1 MKKNNNIFI
10 IIMALAALFSFY
22 FVKKRIEIEKAYKNF
37 DIVADYNE
45 FKTLGYLYG
54 DSDEF
59 LQKIVDAGA
68 NVIALSESTINS
80 LEEDPEINIKTKIDN
95 GYLYVS
101 GDKDIIEFVKEG
113 LKSLKDNRS
122 VEYTKDGSL
131 KIETLPKDL
140 VKFRDKGI
148 DIFGYPAG
156 SRGEPHSYIE
166 YIGLGFYKP
175 YLENIPANA
184 KILLRPMVNNFYQD
198 QKFVIDR
205 YFKAYDE
212 LYKNKSVEERV
223 NYLTF
228 AGGEAFMET
237 EDGIVG
243 KFVDELNK
251 RNLGIAVI
259 ESSTQRGSLKLLGQ
273 EPIVNR
279 EDVRKLRMFTTW
291 DYIQREF
298 DYGIPGHQNGEEISN
313 VYFRAISERNIA
325 SIMLKPFV
333 KDDRAITDVAA
344 YENVVKMTVDRME
357 KIGFSHGTAVPMN
370 EWSPRSFMKL
380 PAAFGVS
387 AAVVIF
393 LGILFNISFI
403 LKIILFILG
412 IIPAI
417 LFFGLGKMTGFG
429 ASLYN
434 LGAIIIL
441 PTLATC
447 YVLKNYNHY
456 RNRKNIDTNKI
467 SDAQIFIKGM
477 IILLVSVVITMVG
490 ALYEVSFLA
499 STRDMLELIIFR
511 GVKISQIMPII
522 LSLVVFL
529 YYIGVSR
536 DKVEERLD
544 IHEVGKFLNMNVK
557 FWHAMMG
564 VVALGVLALLLLRGG
579 NTNVKVP
586 GAELRFRNFL
596 ENTLPV
602 RPRTKAIFLGYPAV
616 VLLIYLAYKKRGRF
630 LEIFLTILIAI
641 GQADIVNTF
650 SHIRTPILV
659 SFQRIAIEYIVCI
672 PVAILFVLI
681 YKFALK
687 GYDRFAN

>member
-1 MKKNNNIFI
+1 MKKKNNIFI
-10 IIMALAALFSFY
+10 IIMAFAALFSSY

-37 DIVADYNE
+37 DIVFDYNE
-45 FKTLGYLYG
+45 FKTLGYLSG

-59 LQKIVDAGA
+59 LQKIVNAGA
-68 NVIALSESTINS
+68 NVVALNESTINS
-80 LEEDPEINIKTKIDN
+80 LAEDPEINIKTKIED
-95 GYLYVS
+95 GHLYVY
-101 GDKDIIEFVKEG
+101 GDQEILNFVREG
-113 LKSLKDNRS
+113 LNSLKDERIIEQNG
-122 VEYTKDGSL
+122 DFL
-131 KIETLPKDL
+131 KIGTLPKDL
-140 VKFRDKGI
+140 VKFKDKGT

-156 SRGEPHSYIE
+156 SRGEPHSYLE

-175 YLENIPANA
+175 YLENMPSNS
-184 KILLRPMVNNFYQD
+184 KVLLRPMVSNYFQD
-198 QKFVIDR
+198 QKYVINR

-212 LYKNKSVEERV
+212 LYKDKSQDERV

-237 EDGIVG
+237 DDGIVG
-243 KFVDELNK
+243 SFVDELNK
-251 RNLGIAVI
+251 RNLGVAVI

-273 EPIVNR
+273 EAIVNR

-344 YENVVKMTVDRME
+344 YENVINMTINRME
-357 KIGFSHGTAVPMN
+357 KIGFNHGTAVSME
-370 EWSPRSFMKL
+370 EWTPRSFMRL

-387 AAVVIF
+387 AATVIL
-393 LGILFNISFI
+393 LGILFNLSFVTK
-403 LKIILFILG
+403 LVLFVLG
-412 IIPAI
+412 AIPGI
-417 LFFGLGKMTGFG
+417 LFFGLGKMSGFG

-447 YVLKNYNHY
+447 YVLNNYNHY
-456 RNRKNIDTNKI
+456 RNRKNIDTKNI
-467 SDAQIFIKGM
+467 SDVQIFLKGM
-477 IILLVSVVITMVG
+477 MVLLISVLITMVG

-499 STRDMLELIIFR
+499 STRDMLELVIFR
-511 GVKISQIMPII
+511 GVKISQIMPIL

-564 VVALGVLALLLLRGG
+564 VLALAVLAILLLRGG

-586 GAELRFRNFL
+586 GPELRFRNFL

-630 LEIFLTILIAI
+630 LEVFLTILIAI

-672 PVAILFVLI
+672 PVAIIFVLL
-681 YKFALK
+681 YKLALK
-687 GYDRFAN
+687 GYDRFAS

>member
-10 IIMALAALFSFY
+10 IIMAFAALFSSY

-37 DIVADYNE
+37 DIVFDYNE
-45 FKTLGYLYG
+45 FKTLGYLSE

-59 LQKIVDAGA
+59 LQKIVNAGA
-68 NVIALSESTINS
+68 NVVALNESTINS
-80 LEEDPEINIKTKIDN
+80 LEEDPEINIKTKIED
-95 GYLYVS
+95 GYLYVH
-101 GDKDIIEFVKEG
+101 GDQDILNFVKEG
-113 LKSLKDNRS
+113 LNSLKDSRKIEQN
-122 VEYTKDGSL
+122 EDFL

-140 VKFRDKGI
+140 VKFRDKGT

-156 SRGEPHSYIE
+156 SRGEPHSYVE

-175 YLENIPANA
+175 YLENMPSNS
-184 KILLRPMVNNFYQD
+184 KVLLRPMVSNNFQD
-198 QKFVIDR
+198 QKYVIDR

-212 LYKNKSVEERV
+212 LYKDKNDDERV

-243 KFVDELNK
+243 SFVDELNK
-251 RNLGIAVI
+251 RNLGVAVI
-259 ESSTQRGSLKLLGQ
+259 ESSTQRGSLKLLGLDS
-273 EPIVNR
+273 IVNR
-279 EDVRKLRMFTTW
+279 EDVNKLRMFTTW

-344 YENVVKMTVDRME
+344 YENVIKMTINRME
-357 KIGFSHGTAVPMN
+357 KIGFNHGTAVSME
-370 EWSPRSFMKL
+370 EWTPRSFMRL

-387 AAVVIF
+387 AATVIL
-393 LGILFNISFI
+393 LGILFNLSFVTK
-403 LKIILFILG
+403 LVLFVLG
-412 IIPAI
+412 AIPGI
-417 LFFGLGKMTGFG
+417 LFFGFGKMSGFG

-434 LGAIIIL
+434 LGAIIML

-456 RNRKNIDTNKI
+456 RNRKNIDTKNI
-467 SDAQIFIKGM
+467 SDIQIFIKGM
-477 IILLVSVVITMVG
+477 MVLLISVLITMVG

-499 STRDMLELIIFR
+499 STRDMLELVIFR
-511 GVKISQIMPII
+511 GVKISQIMPIL
-522 LSLVVFL
+522 LSLIVFL

-564 VVALGVLALLLLRGG
+564 VLALAVLAILLLRGG

-586 GAELRFRNFL
+586 GTELRFRNFL

-672 PVAILFVLI
+672 PVAIIFVFL
-681 YKFALK
+681 YKLALK
-687 GYDRFAN
+687 GYDRFAS

>member
-1 MKKNNNIFI
+1 MKKKNNIFI
-10 IIMALAALFSFY
+10 IIMAFAALFSSY
-22 FVKKRIEIEKAYKNF
+22 FIKKRIEIERAYKNF
-37 DIVADYNE
+37 DIVFDYNE

-59 LQKIVDAGA
+59 LQKIVNAGA
-68 NVIALSESTINS
+68 NVVALNESTINS
-80 LEEDPEINIKTKIDN
+80 LEEDPEINIKTKIED
-95 GYLYVS
+95 GYLYVY
-101 GDKDIIEFVKEG
+101 GDQEILNFVKEG
-113 LKSLKDNRS
+113 LNSLKDERIIEQNG
-122 VEYTKDGSL
+122 DFL

-140 VKFRDKGI
+140 VKFRDKGT
-148 DIFGYPAG
+148 DIFGYSAG
-156 SRGEPHSYIE
+156 SRGEPHSYLE
-166 YIGLGFYKP
+166 YIGLGFYKA
-175 YLENIPANA
+175 YLENMPSNS
-184 KILLRPMVNNFYQD
+184 KVLLRPMVNNYFQD
-198 QKFVIDR
+198 QKYVIDR

-212 LYKNKSVEERV
+212 LYKDKNEDERV

-243 KFVDELNK
+243 SFVDKLNK
-251 RNLGIAVI
+251 RNLGVAVI
-259 ESSTQRGSLKLLGQ
+259 ESSTQRGSLKLLGLDS
-273 EPIVNR
+273 IVNR

-344 YENVVKMTVDRME
+344 YENVINMTINRME
-357 KIGFSHGTAVPMN
+357 KIGFNHGTAVSME
-370 EWSPRSFMKL
+370 EWTPRSFMRL

-387 AAVVIF
+387 AATVIL
-393 LGILFNISFI
+393 LGILFNLSFVTK
-403 LKIILFILG
+403 LVLFVLG
-412 IIPAI
+412 AIPGI
-417 LFFGLGKMTGFG
+417 LFFGLGKMSGFG

-447 YVLKNYNHY
+447 YVLNNYNHY
-456 RNRKNIDTNKI
+456 RNRKNIDTKNI
-467 SDAQIFIKGM
+467 SDVQIFLKGM
-477 IILLVSVVITMVG
+477 MVLLISVLITMVG

-499 STRDMLELIIFR
+499 STRDMLELVIFR
-511 GVKISQIMPII
+511 GVKISQIMPIL

-564 VVALGVLALLLLRGG
+564 VLALAVLAILLLRGG

-586 GAELRFRNFL
+586 GPELRFRNFL

-630 LEIFLTILIAI
+630 LEVFLTILIAI

-672 PVAILFVLI
+672 PVAIIFVLL
-681 YKFALK
+681 YKLALK
-687 GYDRFAN
+687 GYDRFAS

>member
-10 IIMALAALFSFY
+10 IIMAFAALFSSY

-37 DIVADYNE
+37 DIVFDYNE
-45 FKTLGYLYG
+45 FKTLGYLSG

-59 LQKIVDAGA
+59 LQKIVNAGA
-68 NVIALSESTINS
+68 NVVALNESTINS
-80 LEEDPEINIKTKIDN
+80 LEEDPEINIKTKIED
-95 GYLYVS
+95 GYLYVY
-101 GDKDIIEFVKEG
+101 GDQEILNFVREG
-113 LKSLKDNRS
+113 LNSLKDERIIEQNG
-122 VEYTKDGSL
+122 DFL

-140 VKFRDKGI
+140 VKFRDKGT

-156 SRGEPHSYIE
+156 SRGEPHSYLE

-175 YLENIPANA
+175 YLENMPSNS
-184 KILLRPMVNNFYQD
+184 KVLLRPMVNNYFQD
-198 QKFVIDR
+198 QKYVIDR

-212 LYKNKSVEERV
+212 LYKDKNEDERV

-243 KFVDELNK
+243 SFVDKLNK
-251 RNLGIAVI
+251 RNLGVAVI
-259 ESSTQRGSLKLLGQ
+259 ESSTQRGSLKLLGLDS
-273 EPIVNR
+273 IVNR

-344 YENVVKMTVDRME
+344 YENVINMTINRME
-357 KIGFSHGTAVPMN
+357 KIGFNHGTAVSME
-370 EWSPRSFMKL
+370 EWSPRSFMRL

-387 AAVVIF
+387 AATVIL
-393 LGILFNISFI
+393 LGILFNLSFVTK
-403 LKIILFILG
+403 LVLFVLG
-412 IIPAI
+412 AIPGI
-417 LFFGLGKMTGFG
+417 LFFGLGKMSGFG

-447 YVLKNYNHY
+447 YVLNNYNHY
-456 RNRKNIDTNKI
+456 RNRKNIDTKNI
-467 SDAQIFIKGM
+467 SDVQIFLKGM
-477 IILLVSVVITMVG
+477 MVLLISVLITMVG

-499 STRDMLELIIFR
+499 STRDMLELVIFR
-511 GVKISQIMPII
+511 GVKISQIMPIL

-564 VVALGVLALLLLRGG
+564 VLALAVLAILLLRGG

-586 GAELRFRNFL
+586 GPELRFRNFL

-630 LEIFLTILIAI
+630 LEVFLTILIAI

-672 PVAILFVLI
+672 PVAIIFVLL
-681 YKFALK
+681 YKLALK
-687 GYDRFAN
+687 GYDRFAS

>member
-10 IIMALAALFSFY
+10 IIMAFAALFSSY
-22 FVKKRIEIEKAYKNF
+22 FVKKRIKIEKAYKNF
-37 DIVADYNE
+37 DIVFDYNE
-45 FKTLGYLYG
+45 FKTLGYLSE

-59 LQKIVDAGA
+59 LQKIVNAGA
-68 NVIALSESTINS
+68 NVVALTESTINS
-80 LEEDPEINIKTKIDN
+80 LEEDPEINIKTKIED
-95 GYLYVS
+95 GYLYVH
-101 GDKDIIEFVKEG
+101 GNQDILNFVKEG
-113 LKSLKDNRS
+113 LNSLKDSRKIEQN
-122 VEYTKDGSL
+122 EDFL

-140 VKFRDKGI
+140 VKFRDKGT

-156 SRGEPHSYIE
+156 SRGEPHSYVE

-175 YLENIPANA
+175 YLENMPSNS
-184 KILLRPMVNNFYQD
+184 KVLLRPMVNNYFQN
-198 QKFVIDR
+198 QKYVIDR
-205 YFKAYDE
+205 YFKAYDK
-212 LYKNKSVEERV
+212 LYKDKNEGERV

-243 KFVDELNK
+243 SFVDELNK
-251 RNLGIAVI
+251 RNLGVAVI
-259 ESSTQRGSLKLLGQ
+259 ESSTQRGSLKLLGLDA
-273 EPIVNR
+273 IVNR
-279 EDVRKLRMFTTW
+279 EDVKKLRMFTTW

-344 YENVVKMTVDRME
+344 YENVIKMTINRME
-357 KIGFSHGTAVPMN
+357 NIGFNHGTAVSME
-370 EWSPRSFMKL
+370 EWTPRSFMRL

-387 AAVVIF
+387 AATVIL
-393 LGILFNISFI
+393 LGILFNLSFVT
-403 LKIILFILG
+403 KIVLFVLG
-412 IIPAI
+412 AIPGI
-417 LFFGLGKMTGFG
+417 LFFGLGKMSGFG

-447 YVLKNYNHY
+447 YVLNNYKHY
-456 RNRKNIDTNKI
+456 RNRKNIDTKNI
-467 SDAQIFIKGM
+467 SNVQIFLKGM
-477 IILLVSVVITMVG
+477 MVLLISVLITMVG

-499 STRDMLELIIFR
+499 STRDMLELMIFR
-511 GVKISQIMPII
+511 GVKISQIMPIL
-522 LSLVVFL
+522 LSLIVFL

-557 FWHAMMG
+557 FWHAVM
-564 VVALGVLALLLLRGG
+564 GVLALAVLAILLLRGG

-586 GAELRFRNFL
+586 GTELRFRNFL

-672 PVAILFVLI
+672 PVAIIFVLL
-681 YKFALK
+681 YKLALK
-687 GYDRFAN
+687 GYDRFAS

>member
-1 MKKNNNIFI
+1 MKKKNNIFI
-10 IIMALAALFSFY
+10 IIMAFAALFSSY

-37 DIVADYNE
+37 DIVFDYNE
-45 FKTLGYLYG
+45 FKTLGYLSG

-59 LQKIVDAGA
+59 LQKIVNAGA
-68 NVIALSESTINS
+68 NVVALNESTINS
-80 LEEDPEINIKTKIDN
+80 LEEDPEINIKTKIED
-95 GYLYVS
+95 GYLYVY
-101 GDKDIIEFVKEG
+101 GDQEILNFVKEG
-113 LKSLKDNRS
+113 LNSLKDERIIEQNG
-122 VEYTKDGSL
+122 DFL

-140 VKFRDKGI
+140 VKFKDKGT

-156 SRGEPHSYIE
+156 SRGEPHSYLE
-166 YIGLGFYKP
+166 YIGLGFYRP
-175 YLENIPANA
+175 YLENMPSNS
-184 KILLRPMVNNFYQD
+184 KVLLRPMVNNYFQD
-198 QKFVIDR
+198 QKYVIDR
-205 YFKAYDE
+205 YFKVYDE
-212 LYKNKSVEERV
+212 LYKDKSEDERV

-243 KFVDELNK
+243 SFVDELNK
-251 RNLGIAVI
+251 RNLGVAVI
-259 ESSTQRGSLKLLGQ
+259 ESSTQRGSLKLLGLDS
-273 EPIVNR
+273 IVNR
-279 EDVRKLRMFTTW
+279 EDVKKLRMFTTW

-344 YENVVKMTVDRME
+344 YENIIRMTINRME
-357 KIGFSHGTAVPMN
+357 KIGFNHGAAKPME
-370 EWSPRSFMKL
+370 EWTPRSFMRL

-387 AAVVIF
+387 AATVIL
-393 LGILFNISFI
+393 LGILFNLSFVT
-403 LKIILFILG
+403 KIVLFVLGAILG
-412 IIPAI
+412 I
-417 LFFGLGKMTGFG
+417 LFFGLGKMSGFG

-447 YVLKNYNHY
+447 YVLNNYNHY
-456 RNRKNIDTNKI
+456 RNRKNIDTKKI
-467 SDAQIFIKGM
+467 SDVQIFLKGM
-477 IILLVSVVITMVG
+477 MVLLISVLITMVG

-499 STRDMLELIIFR
+499 STRDMLELVIFR
-511 GVKISQIMPII
+511 GVKISQIMPIL
-522 LSLVVFL
+522 LSLIVFL

-536 DKVEERLD
+536 DKVEEKLD
-544 IHEVGKFLNMNVK
+544 IHEVGKFFNMNVK

-564 VVALGVLALLLLRGG
+564 VLALAVLAILLLRGG

-586 GAELRFRNFL
+586 GPELRFRNFL

-630 LEIFLTILIAI
+630 LEVFLTILIAI

-672 PVAILFVLI
+672 PVAIIFVLL
-681 YKFALK
+681 YKLALK
-687 GYDRFAN
+687 GYDRFAS

>member
-1 MKKNNNIFI
+1 MKKKNNIFI
-10 IIMALAALFSFY
+10 IIMAFVALFSSY

-37 DIVADYNE
+37 DIVFDYNE
-45 FKTLGYLYG
+45 FKTLGYLSG
-54 DSDEF
+54 DSDDF
-59 LQKIVDAGA
+59 LQKIVNAGA
-68 NVIALSESTINS
+68 NVVALNESTINS
-80 LEEDPEINIKTKIDN
+80 LEEDPEINIKTKIED
-95 GYLYVS
+95 GYLYVY
-101 GDKDIIEFVKEG
+101 GDQEILNFVREG
-113 LKSLKDNRS
+113 LNSLKDERIIEQNG
-122 VEYTKDGSL
+122 DFL
-131 KIETLPKDL
+131 KIENLPKDL
-140 VKFRDKGI
+140 VKFKDKGT
-148 DIFGYPAG
+148 DIFGYPVG
-156 SRGEPHSYIE
+156 SRGEPHSYVE

-175 YLENIPANA
+175 YLENMPSNS
-184 KILLRPMVNNFYQD
+184 KVLLRPMVSNNFQD
-198 QKFVIDR
+198 QKYVIDR

-212 LYKNKSVEERV
+212 LFKDKNEDERV

-243 KFVDELNK
+243 SFVDELNR
-251 RNLGIAVI
+251 RNLGVAVI

-273 EPIVNR
+273 EAIVNR
-279 EDVRKLRMFTTW
+279 EDVKKLRMFTTW

-344 YENVVKMTVDRME
+344 YENVIKMTINRME
-357 KIGFSHGTAVPMN
+357 NIGFNHGAAKPME
-370 EWSPRSFMKL
+370 EWTPRSFMRL

-387 AAVVIF
+387 AATVIL
-393 LGILFNISFI
+393 LGILFNLSFVTK
-403 LKIILFILG
+403 LVLFVLG
-412 IIPAI
+412 AIPGI
-417 LFFGLGKMTGFG
+417 LFFGLGKMSGFG

-447 YVLKNYNHY
+447 YVLKNYNYY
-456 RNRKNIDTNKI
+456 RNRKNIDTKNI
-467 SDAQIFIKGM
+467 SDVQIFIKGM
-477 IILLVSVVITMVG
+477 VVLLISVLITMVG

-499 STRDMLELIIFR
+499 STRDMLELVIFR
-511 GVKISQIMPII
+511 GVKISQIMPIL
-522 LSLVVFL
+522 LSLVVFS

-564 VVALGVLALLLLRGG
+564 VLALAVLAILLLRGG

-630 LEIFLTILIAI
+630 LEIFLTILISI

-672 PVAILFVLI
+672 PVAIIFVIL
-681 YKFALK
+681 YKLALK
-687 GYDRFAN
+687 GYDRFAS

>member
-1 MKKNNNIFI
+1 MKKKNNIFI
-10 IIMALAALFSFY
+10 IIMAFAALFSSY

-37 DIVADYNE
+37 DIVFDYNE
-45 FKTLGYLYG
+45 FKTLGYLSG
-54 DSDEF
+54 DSDDF
-59 LQKIVDAGA
+59 LQKIVNAGA
-68 NVIALSESTINS
+68 NVVALNESTINS
-80 LEEDPEINIKTKIDN
+80 LEEDPEINIKTKIED
-95 GYLYVS
+95 GYLYVY
-101 GDKDIIEFVKEG
+101 GDQEILNFVREG
-113 LKSLKDNRS
+113 LNSLKDERIIEQNG
-122 VEYTKDGSL
+122 DFL
-131 KIETLPKDL
+131 KVETLPKDL
-140 VKFRDKGI
+140 VKFKDKGT

-156 SRGEPHSYIE
+156 SRGDPHSYLE

-175 YLENIPANA
+175 YLENMPSNS
-184 KILLRPMVNNFYQD
+184 KVLLRPMVNNYFQD
-198 QKFVIDR
+198 QKYVIDR

-212 LYKNKSVEERV
+212 LCKDKNEDERV
-223 NYLTF
+223 SYLTF

-243 KFVDELNK
+243 SFVDELNK
-251 RNLGIAVI
+251 RNLGVAVI
-259 ESSTQRGSLKLLGQ
+259 ESSTQRGSLKLLGLDS
-273 EPIVNR
+273 IVNR

-344 YENVVKMTVDRME
+344 YENVIKMTINRME
-357 KIGFSHGTAVPMN
+357 NIGFNHGAAKPME
-370 EWSPRSFMKL
+370 EWTPRSFMRL

-387 AAVVIF
+387 AATVIL
-393 LGILFNISFI
+393 LGILFNLSFVTK
-403 LKIILFILG
+403 LVLFVLG
-412 IIPAI
+412 AIPGI
-417 LFFGLGKMTGFG
+417 LFFGLGKMSGFG

-434 LGAIIIL
+434 LGAIIML

-456 RNRKNIDTNKI
+456 RNRKTIDTKNI
-467 SDAQIFIKGM
+467 SDVQIFLKGM
-477 IILLVSVVITMVG
+477 MVLLISVLITMVG

-499 STRDMLELIIFR
+499 STRDMLELVIFR
-511 GVKISQIMPII
+511 GVKISQIMPIL
-522 LSLVVFL
+522 LSLIVFL

-544 IHEVGKFLNMNVK
+544 IHEVGKFFNMNVK

-564 VVALGVLALLLLRGG
+564 VLALAVLAILLLRGG

-630 LEIFLTILIAI
+630 LEIFLTILISI

-672 PVAILFVLI
+672 PVAIIFVIL
-681 YKFALK
+681 YKLALK
-687 GYDRFAN
+687 GYDRFAS

>member
-1 MKKNNNIFI
+1 MKKKNNIFI
-10 IIMALAALFSFY
+10 IIMAFVALFSSY

-37 DIVADYNE
+37 DIVFDYNE
-45 FKTLGYLYG
+45 FKTLGYLSG
-54 DSDEF
+54 DSDDF
-59 LQKIVDAGA
+59 LQKIVNAGA
-68 NVIALSESTINS
+68 NVVALNESTINS
-80 LEEDPEINIKTKIDN
+80 LEEDPEINIKTKIED
-95 GYLYVS
+95 GYLYVY
-101 GDKDIIEFVKEG
+101 GDQEILNFVREG
-113 LKSLKDNRS
+113 LNSLKDERIIEQNG
-122 VEYTKDGSL
+122 DFL
-131 KIETLPKDL
+131 KIENLPKDL
-140 VKFRDKGI
+140 VKFKDKGT
-148 DIFGYPAG
+148 DIFGYPVG
-156 SRGEPHSYIE
+156 SRGEPHSYVE

-175 YLENIPANA
+175 YLENMPSNS
-184 KILLRPMVNNFYQD
+184 KVLLRPMVSNNFQD
-198 QKFVIDR
+198 QKYVIDR

-212 LYKNKSVEERV
+212 LFKDKNEDERV

-243 KFVDELNK
+243 SFVDELNR
-251 RNLGIAVI
+251 RNLGVAVI

-273 EPIVNR
+273 EAIVNR
-279 EDVRKLRMFTTW
+279 EDVKKLRMFTTW

-344 YENVVKMTVDRME
+344 YENVIKMTINRIE
-357 KIGFSHGTAVPMN
+357 NIGFNHGTAKPME
-370 EWSPRSFMKL
+370 EWTPRLFMRL

-387 AAVVIF
+387 AATVIL
-393 LGILFNISFI
+393 LGILFNLSFVTK
-403 LKIILFILG
+403 LVLFVLG
-412 IIPAI
+412 AIPGV
-417 LFFGLGKMTGFG
+417 LFFGLGKMSGFG

-456 RNRKNIDTNKI
+456 RNRKNIDTKNI
-467 SDAQIFIKGM
+467 SDVQIFIKGM
-477 IILLVSVVITMVG
+477 VVLLISVLITMVG

-499 STRDMLELIIFR
+499 STRDMLELVIFR
-511 GVKISQIMPII
+511 GVKISQIMPIL
-522 LSLVVFL
+522 LSLVVFS

-564 VVALGVLALLLLRGG
+564 VLALAVLAILLLRGG

-641 GQADIVNTF
+641 GQADTVNTF

-672 PVAILFVLI
+672 PVAIIFVIL
-681 YKFALK
+681 YKLALK
-687 GYDRFAN
+687 GYDRFAS

>member
-10 IIMALAALFSFY
+10 IIMAFAALFSSY

-37 DIVADYNE
+37 DIVFDYNE
-45 FKTLGYLYG
+45 FKTLGYLSG

-59 LQKIVDAGA
+59 LQKIVNAGA
-68 NVIALSESTINS
+68 NVVALNESTINS
-80 LEEDPEINIKTKIDN
+80 LEEDPEINIKTKIED
-95 GYLYVS
+95 GYLYVY
-101 GDKDIIEFVKEG
+101 GDQDILNFVREG
-113 LKSLKDNRS
+113 LNSLKDERIIEQNG
-122 VEYTKDGSL
+122 DFL

-140 VKFRDKGI
+140 VKFKDKGT

-175 YLENIPANA
+175 YLENMPSNS
-184 KILLRPMVNNFYQD
+184 KVLLRPMVNNYFQD
-198 QKFVIDR
+198 QNYVIDR
-205 YFKAYDE
+205 YFKVYDE
-212 LYKNKSVEERV
+212 LYKDKTEDERV

-243 KFVDELNK
+243 SFVDELNK
-251 RNLGIAVI
+251 RNLGVAVI

-273 EPIVNR
+273 EAIVNR
-279 EDVRKLRMFTTW
+279 EDVKKLRMFTTW

-344 YENVVKMTVDRME
+344 YENVIKMTINRME
-357 KIGFSHGTAVPMN
+357 KIGFNHGTAVSME
-370 EWSPRSFMKL
+370 EWTPRSFMRL

-387 AAVVIF
+387 AATVIL
-393 LGILFNISFI
+393 LGILFNLSFVT
-403 LKIILFILG
+403 KIVLFALG
-412 IIPAI
+412 AIPGI
-417 LFFGLGKMTGFG
+417 LFFGLGKMSGFG

-434 LGAIIIL
+434 LGAIIML

-456 RNRKNIDTNKI
+456 RNRKNIDTKNI
-467 SDAQIFIKGM
+467 SDVQIFIKGM
-477 IILLVSVVITMVG
+477 VVLLISVLITMVG
-490 ALYEVSFLA
+490 ALYEISFLA
-499 STRDMLELIIFR
+499 STRDMLELVIFR
-511 GVKISQIMPII
+511 GVKISQIMPIL
-522 LSLVVFL
+522 LSLIVFL

-557 FWHAMMG
+557 FWHAVM
-564 VVALGVLALLLLRGG
+564 GVLALAVLAILLLRGG

-630 LEIFLTILIAI
+630 LEIFLTVLIAI

-659 SFQRIAIEYIVCI
+659 SFSRIAIEYIVCI
-672 PVAILFVLI
+672 PVAIIFVLL
-681 YKFALK
+681 YKLALK
-687 GYDRFAN
+687 GYDRFAS

>member
-10 IIMALAALFSFY
+10 IIMAFAALFSSY

-37 DIVADYNE
+37 DIVFDYNE
-45 FKTLGYLYG
+45 FKTLGYLSG

-59 LQKIVDAGA
+59 LQKIVNAGA
-68 NVIALSESTINS
+68 NVVALNESTINS
-80 LEEDPEINIKTKIDN
+80 LEEDPEINIKTKIED
-95 GYLYVS
+95 GYLYVY
-101 GDKDIIEFVKEG
+101 GDQEILNFVKEG
-113 LKSLKDNRS
+113 LNSLKDERIIEQNG
-122 VEYTKDGSL
+122 DFL

-140 VKFRDKGI
+140 VKFRDKGT

-175 YLENIPANA
+175 YLENMPSNS
-184 KILLRPMVNNFYQD
+184 KVLLRPMVNNYFQD
-198 QKFVIDR
+198 QNYVIDR
-205 YFKAYDE
+205 YFKVYDE
-212 LYKNKSVEERV
+212 LYKDKTEDERV

-243 KFVDELNK
+243 SFVDELNK
-251 RNLGIAVI
+251 RNLGVAVI
-259 ESSTQRGSLKLLGQ
+259 ESSTQRGSLKLLGLDA
-273 EPIVNR
+273 IVNR
-279 EDVRKLRMFTTW
+279 EDVKKLRMFTTW

-298 DYGIPGHQNGEEISN
+298 DYGIPDHQNGEEISN

-344 YENVVKMTVDRME
+344 YENVIRMTINRME
-357 KIGFSHGTAVPMN
+357 KIGFNHGTAVSME
-370 EWSPRSFMKL
+370 EWTPRSFMRL

-387 AAVVIF
+387 AATVIL
-393 LGILFNISFI
+393 LGILFNLNFVT
-403 LKIILFILG
+403 KIVLFVLG
-412 IIPAI
+412 AIPGI
-417 LFFGLGKMTGFG
+417 LFFGLGKMSGFG

-456 RNRKNIDTNKI
+456 RNRKNIDTKNI
-467 SDAQIFIKGM
+467 SDVQIFIKGM
-477 IILLVSVVITMVG
+477 IVLLISVLITMVG

-499 STRDMLELIIFR
+499 STRDMLELVIFR
-511 GVKISQIMPII
+511 GVKISQIMPIL
-522 LSLVVFL
+522 LSLIVFL

-564 VVALGVLALLLLRGG
+564 VLALAVLAILLLRGG

-586 GAELRFRNFL
+586 GTELRFRNFL

-659 SFQRIAIEYIVCI
+659 SFQRIAVEYIVCI
-672 PVAILFVLI
+672 PVAIIFVLL
-681 YKFALK
+681 YKLALK
-687 GYDRFAN
+687 GYDRFAS

>member
-1 MKKNNNIFI
+1 MKKKNNIFI
-10 IIMALAALFSFY
+10 IIMAFAALFSSY

-37 DIVADYNE
+37 DIVFDYNE
-45 FKTLGYLYG
+45 FKTLGYLSG
-54 DSDEF
+54 DSDDF
-59 LQKIVDAGA
+59 LQKIVNAGA
-68 NVIALSESTINS
+68 NVVALNESTINS
-80 LEEDPEINIKTKIDN
+80 LEEDPEINIKTKIED
-95 GYLYVS
+95 GYLYVY
-101 GDKDIIEFVKEG
+101 GDQEILNFVREG
-113 LKSLKDNRS
+113 LNSLKDERIIEQNG
-122 VEYTKDGSL
+122 DFL
-131 KIETLPKDL
+131 KVETLPKDL
-140 VKFRDKGI
+140 VKFKDKGT

-156 SRGEPHSYIE
+156 SRGDPHSYLE

-175 YLENIPANA
+175 YLENMPSNS
-184 KILLRPMVNNFYQD
+184 KVLLRPMVNNYFQD
-198 QKFVIDR
+198 QKYVIDR

-212 LYKNKSVEERV
+212 LCKDKNEDERV

-243 KFVDELNK
+243 SFVDELNK
-251 RNLGIAVI
+251 RNLGVAVI
-259 ESSTQRGSLKLLGQ
+259 ESSTQRGSLKLLDLDS
-273 EPIVNR
+273 IVNR

-344 YENVVKMTVDRME
+344 YENVIKMTINRME
-357 KIGFSHGTAVPMN
+357 NIGFNHGVAKPME
-370 EWSPRSFMKL
+370 EWTPRSFMRL

-387 AAVVIF
+387 AATVIL
-393 LGILFNISFI
+393 LGILFNLSFVTK
-403 LKIILFILG
+403 LVLFVLG
-412 IIPAI
+412 AIPGI
-417 LFFGLGKMTGFG
+417 LFFGLGKMSGFG

-434 LGAIIIL
+434 LGAIIML

-456 RNRKNIDTNKI
+456 RNRKTIDTKNI
-467 SDAQIFIKGM
+467 SDVQIFLKGM
-477 IILLVSVVITMVG
+477 MVLLISVLITMVG

-499 STRDMLELIIFR
+499 STRDMLELVIFR
-511 GVKISQIMPII
+511 GVKISQIMPIL
-522 LSLVVFL
+522 LSLIVFL

-544 IHEVGKFLNMNVK
+544 IHEVGKFFNMNVK

-564 VVALGVLALLLLRGG
+564 VLALAVLAILLLRGG

-630 LEIFLTILIAI
+630 LEIFLTILISI

-672 PVAILFVLI
+672 PVAIIFVIL
-681 YKFALK
+681 YKLALK
-687 GYDRFAN
+687 GYDRFAS

>member
-10 IIMALAALFSFY
+10 IIMAFAALFSSY

-37 DIVADYNE
+37 DIVFDYNE
-45 FKTLGYLYG
+45 FKTLGYLSG

-59 LQKIVDAGA
+59 LQKIVNAGA
-68 NVIALSESTINS
+68 NVVALNESTINS
-80 LEEDPEINIKTKIDN
+80 LEEDPEINIKTKIED
-95 GYLYVS
+95 GYLYVY
-101 GDKDIIEFVKEG
+101 GDQEILNFVKEG
-113 LKSLKDNRS
+113 LNSLKDERIIEQNG
-122 VEYTKDGSL
+122 DFL

-140 VKFRDKGI
+140 VKFKDKGT

-156 SRGEPHSYIE
+156 SRGEPHSYLE

-175 YLENIPANA
+175 YLENIPSNS
-184 KILLRPMVNNFYQD
+184 KVLLRPMVNNYFQD
-198 QKFVIDR
+198 QNYVIDR
-205 YFKAYDE
+205 YFKVYDE
-212 LYKNKSVEERV
+212 LYKDKTEDERV

-228 AGGEAFMET
+228 AGGEAFIET

-243 KFVDELNK
+243 SFVDELNK
-251 RNLGIAVI
+251 RNLGVAVI
-259 ESSTQRGSLKLLGQ
+259 ESSTQRGSLKLLGLDA
-273 EPIVNR
+273 IVNR
-279 EDVRKLRMFTTW
+279 EDVKKLRMFTTW

-298 DYGIPGHQNGEEISN
+298 DYGIPDHQNGEEISN

-344 YENVVKMTVDRME
+344 YENVIRMTINRME
-357 KIGFSHGTAVPMN
+357 KIGFNHGTAVSME
-370 EWSPRSFMKL
+370 EWTPRSFMRL

-387 AAVVIF
+387 AATVIL
-393 LGILFNISFI
+393 LGILFNLNFVT
-403 LKIILFILG
+403 KIVLFVLG
-412 IIPAI
+412 AIPGI
-417 LFFGLGKMTGFG
+417 LFFGLGKMSGFG

-447 YVLKNYNHY
+447 YVLNNYNHY
-456 RNRKNIDTNKI
+456 RNRKNIDTKNI
-467 SDAQIFIKGM
+467 SDVQIFLKGM
-477 IILLVSVVITMVG
+477 IVLLISVLITMVG

-499 STRDMLELIIFR
+499 STRDMLELVIFR
-511 GVKISQIMPII
+511 GVKISQIMPIL
-522 LSLVVFL
+522 LSFIVFL

-564 VVALGVLALLLLRGG
+564 VLALAVLAILLLRGG

-586 GAELRFRNFL
+586 GTELRFRNFL

-672 PVAILFVLI
+672 PVAIIFVLL
-681 YKFALK
+681 YKLALK
-687 GYDRFAN
+687 GYDRFAS

>member
-10 IIMALAALFSFY
+10 IIMAFAALFSSY

-37 DIVADYNE
+37 DIVFDYNE
-45 FKTLGYLYG
+45 FKTLGYLSG

-59 LQKIVDAGA
+59 LQKIVNAGA
-68 NVIALSESTINS
+68 NVVALNESTINS
-80 LEEDPEINIKTKIDN
+80 LEEDPEINIKTKIED
-95 GYLYVS
+95 GYLYVY
-101 GDKDIIEFVKEG
+101 GDQEILNFVKEG
-113 LKSLKDNRS
+113 LNSLKDERIIEQNG
-122 VEYTKDGSL
+122 DFL

-140 VKFRDKGI
+140 VKFKDKGT

-156 SRGEPHSYIE
+156 SRGEPHSYLE

-175 YLENIPANA
+175 YLENIPSNS
-184 KILLRPMVNNFYQD
+184 KVLLRPMVSNNFQD
-198 QKFVIDR
+198 QKYVIDR

-212 LYKNKSVEERV
+212 LYKDKNEDERV

-243 KFVDELNK
+243 SFVDELNK
-251 RNLGIAVI
+251 RNLGVAVI
-259 ESSTQRGSLKLLGQ
+259 ESSTQRGSLKLLGLDS
-273 EPIVNR
+273 IVNR
-279 EDVRKLRMFTTW
+279 EDVKKLRMFTTW

-344 YENVVKMTVDRME
+344 YENIIRMTINRME
-357 KIGFSHGTAVPMN
+357 KIGFNHGAAKPME
-370 EWSPRSFMKL
+370 EWTPRSFMRL

-387 AAVVIF
+387 AATVIL
-393 LGILFNISFI
+393 LGILFNLSFVT
-403 LKIILFILG
+403 KIVLFVLGAILG
-412 IIPAI
+412 I
-417 LFFGLGKMTGFG
+417 LFFGLGKMSGFG

-447 YVLKNYNHY
+447 YVLNNYNHY
-456 RNRKNIDTNKI
+456 RNRKNIDTKKI
-467 SDAQIFIKGM
+467 SDVQIFLKGM
-477 IILLVSVVITMVG
+477 MVLLISVLITMVG

-499 STRDMLELIIFR
+499 STRDMLELVIFR
-511 GVKISQIMPII
+511 GVKISQIMPIL
-522 LSLVVFL
+522 LSLIVFL

-536 DKVEERLD
+536 DKVEEKLD
-544 IHEVGKFLNMNVK
+544 IHEVGKFFNMNVK

-564 VVALGVLALLLLRGG
+564 VLALAVLAILLLRGG

-672 PVAILFVLI
+672 PVAIIFVLL
-681 YKFALK
+681 YKLALK
-687 GYDRFAN
+687 GYDRFAS

>member
-1 MKKNNNIFI
+1 MKKKNNIFI
-10 IIMALAALFSFY
+10 IIMAFAALFSSY

-37 DIVADYNE
+37 DIVFDYNE
-45 FKTLGYLYG
+45 FKTLGYLSG

-59 LQKIVDAGA
+59 LQKIVNAGA
-68 NVIALSESTINS
+68 NLVALNESTINS
-80 LEEDPEINIKTKIDN
+80 LEEDPEINIKTKIED
-95 GYLYVS
+95 GHLYVY
-101 GDKDIIEFVKEG
+101 GDQEILNFVREG
-113 LKSLKDNRS
+113 LNSLKDERIIEQNG
-122 VEYTKDGSL
+122 DFL
-131 KIETLPKDL
+131 KIKTLPKDL
-140 VKFRDKGI
+140 VKFKDKGT

-156 SRGEPHSYIE
+156 SRGEPHSYLE

-175 YLENIPANA
+175 YLKNMPYNS
-184 KILLRPMVNNFYQD
+184 KVLLRPMVSNYFQD
-198 QKFVIDR
+198 QKYVINR

-212 LYKNKSVEERV
+212 LYKDKSEDERV

-243 KFVDELNK
+243 SFVDELNK
-251 RNLGIAVI
+251 RNLGVAVI
-259 ESSTQRGSLKLLGQ
+259 ESSTQRGSLKLLGLDS
-273 EPIVNR
+273 IVNR

-344 YENVVKMTVDRME
+344 YENVIKMTINRME
-357 KIGFSHGTAVPMN
+357 KIGFNHGTAVSME
-370 EWSPRSFMKL
+370 EWTPRSFMRL

-387 AAVVIF
+387 AATVIL
-393 LGILFNISFI
+393 LGILFNLSFVTK
-403 LKIILFILG
+403 LVLFVLG
-412 IIPAI
+412 TIPGI
-417 LFFGLGKMTGFG
+417 LFFGLGKMSGFG

-456 RNRKNIDTNKI
+456 RNRKNIDTKKI
-467 SDAQIFIKGM
+467 SDVQIFLKGM
-477 IILLVSVVITMVG
+477 MVLLISVLITMVG

-499 STRDMLELIIFR
+499 STRDMLELVIFR
-511 GVKISQIMPII
+511 GVKISQIMPIL
-522 LSLVVFL
+522 LSLIVFL

-564 VVALGVLALLLLRGG
+564 VLALAVFAILLLRGG

-630 LEIFLTILIAI
+630 LEIFLSILIAI

-659 SFQRIAIEYIVCI
+659 SFQRIAIEYIVCF
-672 PVAILFVLI
+672 PVAIIFVIL
-681 YKFALK
+681 YKLALK
-687 GYDRFAN
+687 GYDRFVS

>member
-10 IIMALAALFSFY
+10 IIMAFAALFSSY

-37 DIVADYNE
+37 DIVFDYNE
-45 FKTLGYLYG
+45 FKTLGYLSG

-59 LQKIVDAGA
+59 LQKIVNAGA
-68 NVIALSESTINS
+68 NVVALNESTINS
-80 LEEDPEINIKTKIDN
+80 LEEDPEINIKTKIED
-95 GYLYVS
+95 GHLYVY
-101 GDKDIIEFVKEG
+101 GDQEILNFVREG
-113 LKSLKDNRS
+113 LNSLKDERIIEQNG
-122 VEYTKDGSL
+122 DFL

-140 VKFRDKGI
+140 VKFKDKGT

-156 SRGEPHSYIE
+156 SRGEPHSYLE
-166 YIGLGFYKP
+166 YIGLGFYRP
-175 YLENIPANA
+175 YLENMPSNS
-184 KILLRPMVNNFYQD
+184 KVLLRPMVNNYFQD
-198 QKFVIDR
+198 QKYVIER

-212 LYKNKSVEERV
+212 IYKDKNEDERV

-243 KFVDELNK
+243 SFVDELNK
-251 RNLGIAVI
+251 RNLGVAVI

-273 EPIVNR
+273 EAIVNR
-279 EDVRKLRMFTTW
+279 EDVNKLRMFTTW

-344 YENVVKMTVDRME
+344 YENVIKMTINRME
-357 KIGFSHGTAVPMN
+357 NIGFNHGAAKPIE
-370 EWSPRSFMKL
+370 EWTPRSFMRL

-387 AAVVIF
+387 AATVIL
-393 LGILFNISFI
+393 LGILFNLSFVTK
-403 LKIILFILG
+403 LVLFVLG
-412 IIPAI
+412 AIPGI
-417 LFFGLGKMTGFG
+417 LFFGLGKMSGFG

-434 LGAIIIL
+434 LGAIIML

-456 RNRKNIDTNKI
+456 RNRKNIDTKKI
-467 SDAQIFIKGM
+467 SDVQIFLKGM
-477 IILLVSVVITMVG
+477 MVLLISVLITMVG

-499 STRDMLELIIFR
+499 STRDMLELVIFR
-511 GVKISQIMPII
+511 GVKISQIMPIL
-522 LSLVVFL
+522 LSLIVFL

-536 DKVEERLD
+536 DKVEEKLD
-544 IHEVGKFLNMNVK
+544 IHEVVKFFNMNVK

-564 VVALGVLALLLLRGG
+564 VLALAVLAILLLRGG

-672 PVAILFVLI
+672 PVAIIFVLL
-681 YKFALK
+681 YKLALK
-687 GYDRFAN
+687 GYDRFAS

>member
-10 IIMALAALFSFY
+10 IIMAFAALFSSY

-37 DIVADYNE
+37 DIVFDYNE
-45 FKTLGYLYG
+45 FKTLGYLSG

-59 LQKIVDAGA
+59 LQKIVNAGA
-68 NVIALSESTINS
+68 NVVALNESTINS
-80 LEEDPEINIKTKIDN
+80 LEEDPEINIKTKIED
-95 GYLYVS
+95 GHLYVY
-101 GDKDIIEFVKEG
+101 GDQEILNFVREG
-113 LKSLKDNRS
+113 LNSLKDERIIEQNG
-122 VEYTKDGSL
+122 DFL

-140 VKFRDKGI
+140 VKFKDKGT

-156 SRGEPHSYIE
+156 SRGEPHSYLE
-166 YIGLGFYKP
+166 YIGLGFYRP
-175 YLENIPANA
+175 YLENMPSNS
-184 KILLRPMVNNFYQD
+184 KVLLRPMVNNYFQD
-198 QKFVIDR
+198 QKYVIER

-212 LYKNKSVEERV
+212 IYKDKNEDERV

-243 KFVDELNK
+243 SFVDELNK
-251 RNLGIAVI
+251 RNLGVAVI

-273 EPIVNR
+273 EAIVNR
-279 EDVRKLRMFTTW
+279 EDVNKLRMFTTW

-344 YENVVKMTVDRME
+344 YENVIKMTINRME
-357 KIGFSHGTAVPMN
+357 NIGFNHGAAKPME
-370 EWSPRSFMKL
+370 EWTPRSFMRL

-387 AAVVIF
+387 AATVIL
-393 LGILFNISFI
+393 LGILFNLSFVTK
-403 LKIILFILG
+403 LVLFVLG
-412 IIPAI
+412 AIPGI
-417 LFFGLGKMTGFG
+417 LFFGLGKMSGFG

-434 LGAIIIL
+434 LGAIIML

-456 RNRKNIDTNKI
+456 RNRKNIDTKKI
-467 SDAQIFIKGM
+467 SDVQIFLKGM
-477 IILLVSVVITMVG
+477 MVLLISVLITMVG

-499 STRDMLELIIFR
+499 STRDMLELVIFR
-511 GVKISQIMPII
+511 GVKISQIMPIL
-522 LSLVVFL
+522 LSLIVFL

-536 DKVEERLD
+536 DKVEEKLD
-544 IHEVGKFLNMNVK
+544 IHEVGKFFNMNVK

-564 VVALGVLALLLLRGG
+564 VLALAVLAILLLRGG

-672 PVAILFVLI
+672 PVAIIFVLL
-681 YKFALK
+681 YKLALK
-687 GYDRFAN
+687 GYDRFAS

>member
-10 IIMALAALFSFY
+10 IIMAFAALFSSY
-22 FVKKRIEIEKAYKNF
+22 FVKKRIEIERAYKNF
-37 DIVADYNE
+37 DIVFDYNE
-45 FKTLGYLYG
+45 FKTLGYLFG

-59 LQKIVDAGA
+59 LQKIVNAGA
-68 NVIALSESTINS
+68 NVVALNESTINA
-80 LEEDPEINIKTKIDN
+80 LEEDPEINIKTKIED
-95 GYLYVS
+95 GHLYVY
-101 GDKDIIEFVKEG
+101 GDQEILNFVREG
-113 LKSLKDNRS
+113 LNSLKDDRIIEQNG
-122 VEYTKDGSL
+122 DFL

-140 VKFRDKGI
+140 VKFKDKGT

-156 SRGEPHSYIE
+156 SRGEPHSYLE

-175 YLENIPANA
+175 YLENMPSNS
-184 KILLRPMVNNFYQD
+184 KVLLRPMVSNYFQD
-198 QKFVIDR
+198 QKYVINR

-212 LYKNKSVEERV
+212 LYKDKNEDERL
-223 NYLTF
+223 NYFTF

-243 KFVDELNK
+243 SFVDELNK

-273 EPIVNR
+273 EAIVNR
-279 EDVRKLRMFTTW
+279 EDVNKLRMFTTW

-344 YENVVKMTVDRME
+344 YENVIKMTINRM
-357 KIGFSHGTAVPMN
+357 KNIGFNHGAAKPME
-370 EWSPRSFMKL
+370 EWTPRSFMRL

-387 AAVVIF
+387 AATVIL
-393 LGILFNISFI
+393 LGILFNLSFVTK
-403 LKIILFILG
+403 LVLFVLG
-412 IIPAI
+412 AIPGI
-417 LFFGLGKMTGFG
+417 LFFGLGKMSGFG

-434 LGAIIIL
+434 LGAIIML

-456 RNRKNIDTNKI
+456 RNRKNIDTKKI
-467 SDAQIFIKGM
+467 SDVQIFLKGM
-477 IILLVSVVITMVG
+477 MVLLISVLITMVG

-499 STRDMLELIIFR
+499 STRDMLELVIFR
-511 GVKISQIMPII
+511 GVKISQIMPIL
-522 LSLVVFL
+522 LSLIVFL

-536 DKVEERLD
+536 DKVEEKLD
-544 IHEVGKFLNMNVK
+544 IHEVGKFFNMNVK

-564 VVALGVLALLLLRGG
+564 VLALAVLAILLLRGG

-672 PVAILFVLI
+672 PVAIIFVLL
-681 YKFALK
+681 YKLALK
-687 GYDRFAN
+687 GYDRFAS

>member
-1 MKKNNNIFI
+1 MKKKNNIFI
-10 IIMALAALFSFY
+10 IIMAFVALFSSY

-37 DIVADYNE
+37 DIVFDYNE
-45 FKTLGYLYG
+45 FKTLGYLSG
-54 DSDEF
+54 DSDDF
-59 LQKIVDAGA
+59 LQKIVNAGA
-68 NVIALSESTINS
+68 NVVALNESTINS
-80 LEEDPEINIKTKIDN
+80 LEEDPEINIKTKIED
-95 GYLYVS
+95 GYLYVY
-101 GDKDIIEFVKEG
+101 GDQEILNFVREG
-113 LKSLKDNRS
+113 LNSLKDERIIEQNG
-122 VEYTKDGSL
+122 DFL
-131 KIETLPKDL
+131 KIENLPKDL
-140 VKFRDKGI
+140 VKFKDKGT
-148 DIFGYPAG
+148 DIFGYPVG
-156 SRGEPHSYIE
+156 SRGEPHSYVE

-175 YLENIPANA
+175 YLENMPSNS
-184 KILLRPMVNNFYQD
+184 KVLLRPMVSNNFQD
-198 QKFVIDR
+198 QKYVIDR

-212 LYKNKSVEERV
+212 LFKDKNEDERV

-243 KFVDELNK
+243 SFVDELNR
-251 RNLGIAVI
+251 RNLGVAVI

-273 EPIVNR
+273 EAIVNR
-279 EDVRKLRMFTTW
+279 EDVKKLRMFTTW

-344 YENVVKMTVDRME
+344 YENVIKMTINRIE
-357 KIGFSHGTAVPMN
+357 NIGFNHGTAKPME
-370 EWSPRSFMKL
+370 EWTPRLFMRL

-387 AAVVIF
+387 AATVIL
-393 LGILFNISFI
+393 LGILFNLSFVTK
-403 LKIILFILG
+403 LVLFVLG
-412 IIPAI
+412 AIPGV
-417 LFFGLGKMTGFG
+417 LFFGLGKMSGFG

-456 RNRKNIDTNKI
+456 RNRKNIDTKNI
-467 SDAQIFIKGM
+467 SDVQIFLKGM
-477 IILLVSVVITMVG
+477 MVLLISVLITMVG

-499 STRDMLELIIFR
+499 STRDMLELVIFR
-511 GVKISQIMPII
+511 GVKISQIMPIL
-522 LSLVVFL
+522 LSLIVFL

-544 IHEVGKFLNMNVK
+544 IHEVGKFFNMNVK

-564 VVALGVLALLLLRGG
+564 VLALAVLAILLLRGG

-630 LEIFLTILIAI
+630 LEIFLTILISI

-672 PVAILFVLI
+672 PVAIIFVIL
-681 YKFALK
+681 YKLALK
-687 GYDRFAN
+687 GYDRFAS

>member
-10 IIMALAALFSFY
+10 IIMAFAALFSSY

-37 DIVADYNE
+37 DIVFDYNE
-45 FKTLGYLYG
+45 FKTLGYLSG

-59 LQKIVDAGA
+59 LQKIVNAGA
-68 NVIALSESTINS
+68 NVVALNESTINS
-80 LEEDPEINIKTKIDN
+80 LEEDPEINIKTKIED
-95 GYLYVS
+95 GHLYVY
-101 GDKDIIEFVKEG
+101 GDQEILNFVREG
-113 LKSLKDNRS
+113 LNSLKDERIIEQNG
-122 VEYTKDGSL
+122 DFL

-140 VKFRDKGI
+140 VKFKDKGT

-156 SRGEPHSYIE
+156 SRGEPHSYLE
-166 YIGLGFYKP
+166 YIGLGFYRP
-175 YLENIPANA
+175 YLENMPSNS
-184 KILLRPMVNNFYQD
+184 KVLLRPMVNNYFQD
-198 QKFVIDR
+198 QKYVIER

-212 LYKNKSVEERV
+212 IYKDKNEDERV

-243 KFVDELNK
+243 SFVDELNK
-251 RNLGIAVI
+251 RNLGVAVI

-273 EPIVNR
+273 EAIVNR
-279 EDVRKLRMFTTW
+279 EDVNKLRMFTTW

-344 YENVVKMTVDRME
+344 YENVIKMTINRME
-357 KIGFSHGTAVPMN
+357 NIGFNHGAAKPIE
-370 EWSPRSFMKL
+370 EWTPRSFMRL

-387 AAVVIF
+387 AATVIL
-393 LGILFNISFI
+393 LGILFNLSFVTK
-403 LKIILFILG
+403 LVLFVLG
-412 IIPAI
+412 AIPGI
-417 LFFGLGKMTGFG
+417 LFFVLGKMSGFG

-434 LGAIIIL
+434 LGAIIML

-456 RNRKNIDTNKI
+456 RNRKNIDTKKI
-467 SDAQIFIKGM
+467 SDVQIFLKGM
-477 IILLVSVVITMVG
+477 MVLLISVLITMVG

-499 STRDMLELIIFR
+499 STRDMLELVIFR
-511 GVKISQIMPII
+511 GVKISQIMPIL
-522 LSLVVFL
+522 LSLIVFL

-536 DKVEERLD
+536 DKVEEKLD
-544 IHEVGKFLNMNVK
+544 IHEVVKFFNMNVK

-564 VVALGVLALLLLRGG
+564 VLALAVLAILLLRGG

-672 PVAILFVLI
+672 PVAIIFVLL
-681 YKFALK
+681 YKLALK
-687 GYDRFAN
+687 GYDRFAS

>member
-1 MKKNNNIFI
+1 MKKKNNIFI
-10 IIMALAALFSFY
+10 IIMAFAALFSSY

-37 DIVADYNE
+37 DIVFDYNE
-45 FKTLGYLYG
+45 FKTLGYLSG
-54 DSDEF
+54 DSDDF
-59 LQKIVDAGA
+59 LQKIVNAGA
-68 NVIALSESTINS
+68 NVVALNESTINS
-80 LEEDPEINIKTKIDN
+80 LEEDPEINIKTKIED
-95 GYLYVS
+95 GYLYVY
-101 GDKDIIEFVKEG
+101 GDQEILNFVREG
-113 LKSLKDNRS
+113 LNSLKDERIIKQNG
-122 VEYTKDGSL
+122 DFL

-140 VKFRDKGI
+140 VKFKDKGT

-156 SRGEPHSYIE
+156 SRGEPHSYLE

-175 YLENIPANA
+175 YLENIPSNS
-184 KILLRPMVNNFYQD
+184 KVLLRPMVSNNFQD
-198 QKFVIDR
+198 QKYVIDR

-212 LYKNKSVEERV
+212 LCKDKNEDERV

-237 EDGIVG
+237 EDGVVG
-243 KFVDELNK
+243 SFVDELNK
-251 RNLGIAVI
+251 RNLGVAVI
-259 ESSTQRGSLKLLGQ
+259 ESSTQRGSLKLLGLDS
-273 EPIVNR
+273 IVNR

-344 YENVVKMTVDRME
+344 YENVIKMTINRME
-357 KIGFSHGTAVPMN
+357 NIGFNHGATKPME
-370 EWSPRSFMKL
+370 EWTPRSFMRL

-387 AAVVIF
+387 AATVIL
-393 LGILFNISFI
+393 LGILFNLSFVTK
-403 LKIILFILG
+403 LVLFVLG
-412 IIPAI
+412 AIPGI
-417 LFFGLGKMTGFG
+417 LFFGLGKMSGFG

-434 LGAIIIL
+434 LGAIIML

-456 RNRKNIDTNKI
+456 RNRKTIDTKNI
-467 SDAQIFIKGM
+467 SDVQIFLKGM
-477 IILLVSVVITMVG
+477 MVLLISVLITMVG

-499 STRDMLELIIFR
+499 STRDMLELVIFR
-511 GVKISQIMPII
+511 GVKISQIMPIL
-522 LSLVVFL
+522 LSLIVFL

-564 VVALGVLALLLLRGG
+564 VLALAILAILLLRGG

-672 PVAILFVLI
+672 PVAIVFVLL
-681 YKFALK
+681 YKLALK
-687 GYDRFAN
+687 GYDRFAS

>member
-10 IIMALAALFSFY
+10 IIMAFAALFSSY

-37 DIVADYNE
+37 DIVFDYNE
-45 FKTLGYLYG
+45 FKTLGYLSG

-59 LQKIVDAGA
+59 LQKIVNAGA
-68 NVIALSESTINS
+68 NVVALNESTINS
-80 LEEDPEINIKTKIDN
+80 LEEDPEINIKTKIED
-95 GYLYVS
+95 GYLYVY
-101 GDKDIIEFVKEG
+101 GDQEILNFVREG
-113 LKSLKDNRS
+113 LNSLKDERIIEQNG
-122 VEYTKDGSL
+122 DFL

-140 VKFRDKGI
+140 VKFRDKGT

-156 SRGEPHSYIE
+156 SRGEPHSYLE

-175 YLENIPANA
+175 YLENMPSNS
-184 KILLRPMVNNFYQD
+184 KVLLRPMVNNYFQD
-198 QKFVIDR
+198 QKYVIDR

-212 LYKNKSVEERV
+212 LYKDKNEDERV

-243 KFVDELNK
+243 SFVDKLNK
-251 RNLGIAVI
+251 RNLGVAVI
-259 ESSTQRGSLKLLGQ
+259 ESSTQRGSLKLLGLDS
-273 EPIVNR
+273 IVNR

-344 YENVVKMTVDRME
+344 YENVINMTINRME
-357 KIGFSHGTAVPMN
+357 KIGFNHGTAVSME
-370 EWSPRSFMKL
+370 EWTPRSFMRL

-387 AAVVIF
+387 AATVIL
-393 LGILFNISFI
+393 LGILFNLSFVTK
-403 LKIILFILG
+403 LVLFVLG
-412 IIPAI
+412 AIPGI
-417 LFFGLGKMTGFG
+417 LFFGLGKMSGFG

-447 YVLKNYNHY
+447 YVLNNYNHY
-456 RNRKNIDTNKI
+456 RNRKNIDTKNI
-467 SDAQIFIKGM
+467 SDVQIFLKGM
-477 IILLVSVVITMVG
+477 MVLLISVLITMVG

-499 STRDMLELIIFR
+499 STRDMLELVIFR
-511 GVKISQIMPII
+511 GVKISQIMPIL

-564 VVALGVLALLLLRGG
+564 VLALAVLAILLLRGG

-586 GAELRFRNFL
+586 GPELRFRNFL

-630 LEIFLTILIAI
+630 LEVFLTILIAI

-672 PVAILFVLI
+672 PVAIIFVLL
-681 YKFALK
+681 YKLALK
-687 GYDRFAN
+687 GYDRFAS